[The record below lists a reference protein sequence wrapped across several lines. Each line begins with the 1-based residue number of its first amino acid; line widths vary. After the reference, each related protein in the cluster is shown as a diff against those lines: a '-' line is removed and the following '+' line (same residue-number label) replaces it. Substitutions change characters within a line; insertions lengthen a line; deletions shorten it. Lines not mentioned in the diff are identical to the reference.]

1 MLTPAEKIC
10 VTREE
15 AAELCSLSP
24 EGFDDWVR
32 RGILCGPIPGTRRWS
47 VPALRESLA
56 RATGLDAGEERTS
69 PYDTWRVGRG

>member
-15 AAELCSLSP
+15 AAELFSLSP

-32 RGILCGPIPGTRRWS
+32 RGILCGPIPGTRHGLSPLSENRS
-47 VPALRESLA
+47 HA
-56 RATGLDAGEERTS
+56 RPVLMPVKSAPRHMT
-69 PYDTWRVGRG
+69 RGG